1 MYKILIFIGIQSVYL
16 WYINDTRPH
25 TNNIFNRLEFFNE
38 GSLMLLAYLMIG
50 YSDVMPYN
58 TSGSLLGGIMSVIVV
73 LLIAFANL
81 FVLGYLTFVKLKER
95 FKNGKVKKHSAD
107 ATVLG
112 LKNQPNQ
119 NGSSTLTV
127 V

>member
-50 YSDVMPYN
+50 YSDVMPHN
-58 TSGSLLGGIMSVIVV
+58 TSGSLLAGIMSVNVVV
-73 LLIAFANL
+73 LIASANL
-81 FVLGYLTFVKLKER
+81 FVLGYLTFVKLKVR
-95 FKNGKVKKHSAD
+95 FKNSKAKKHSVEN
-107 ATVLG
+107 TVSTTLG
-112 LKNQPNQ
+112 
-119 NGSSTLTV
+119 GSSTLTV